1 MIKKYSPQMVDTK
14 ILIDDIR
21 RMIDETRS
29 KVAAA
34 VNTGLTMLH
43 WHIGKRINEDILDG
57 SRAKYG
63 KQILATLSQELSDEY
78 GKGFNYSA
86 LTRMIRFAE
95 VFPQKEIVATLSQ
108 QLSWSHFVILIAL
121 KEPLQREFYTEICRI
136 ERWNVRTLRK
146 KVDSMLYERT
156 AISRKPAD
164 LAQKELA
171 QLREKNNMS
180 LDLVFRDPYLL
191 DFLNL
196 KDTFS
201 ESDLET
207 AILWEIEKFLLELG
221 CGFTFVA
228 RQKRMTI
235 DSEDY
240 YLDLLLFHR
249 KLKRLVAVEL
259 KLGKFKAAFKG
270 QMELYLRWL
279 ERNEME
285 ADEKTPLGIILCSEG
300 GKQTI
305 ELLRLDASGIHVAEY
320 LTELPPQIE
329 LKKKLQAAIKYA
341 KNRARKSIDTETH
354 Q

>member
-1 MIKKYSPQMVDTK
+1 M
-14 ILIDDIR
+14 
-21 RMIDETRS
+21 
-29 KVAAA
+29 
-34 VNTGLTMLH
+34 
-43 WHIGKRINEDILDG
+43 
-57 SRAKYG
+57 
-63 KQILATLSQELSDEY
+63 
-78 GKGFNYSA
+78 
-86 LTRMIRFAE
+86 
-95 VFPQKEIVATLSQ
+95 
-108 QLSWSHFVILIAL
+108 ILIAL
-121 KEPLQREFYTEICRI
+121 KEPLQREFYAEFCRI

-171 QLREKNNMS
+171 QLREKGNMS

-191 DFLNL
+191 NFLNL

-221 CGFTFVA
+221 CGFAFVA

-285 ADEKTPLGIILCSEG
+285 ADERTPLGIILCAEG

-320 LTELPPQIE
+320 MTELPPRIE
-329 LKKKLQAAIKYA
+329 LKKKLQAAIEYA
-341 KNRARKSIDTETH
+341 KNRARKSFETENH